1 MAVKKTSKPSQDIRK
16 TDTGATKKVTVPTS
30 SPGRV
35 SQDIRKPVTSSGT
48 ATKTSTSSSTY
59 KPKDSSGNDYAGL
72 SNMSAVHR
80 AALEAAGR
88 EYNAATTEEGRIDA
102 HQKAEDIR
110 ALYDYSGG
118 DDGSEYI
125 PVSSSGSSGGGKT
138 SGSAS
143 SPGMDL
149 SELAAILGMTGSAG
163 SAAPEVKPIEKEP
176 FSYESAPE
184 YTDRYQKQID
194 QLLSSIMD
202 REPFSYDAES
212 DPLYQQYREQYR
224 REGERAMQDTL
235 GQVSARTGGL
245 ASSWASTAAQQQR
258 DYYASQ
264 AADKIPELYRLAY
277 SMYMDEADQDRQ
289 NLGLLWQAS
298 TDAYGRYR
306 DSVADW
312 RSDRDLAYQQYQ
324 DDIANQR
331 YNQQM
336 EYQAGRDQVS
346 DQRYNQQFLYQAL
359 RDLLSDQRY
368 NQQFDYQAFRDQIS
382 DQRYDK
388 QFDYQAGRDQVS
400 DSRYDQEW
408 SQSLADSQY
417 QKELLKAQTLAQSG
431 DFSGYASL
439 GYTQDQISALQADW
453 QRQQALAQLAA
464 SGTRRSSSGT
474 SRSSGKASSSETFE
488 LGDDKWKAVEDWT
501 AIYGKNSAENYIRE
515 HYRELGYDGVNVAL
529 AGWANYKLKKEK
541 RHPNPRQG
549 IQNQQSQRADQTSGT
564 GSANTN
570 TSSGNTSSGNIVV
583 DFRKQPY
590 DLDSA
595 ASVCGLPIDEAK
607 LKAMIETGLAEQ
619 YEENGVIRFRRIY

>member
-88 EYNAATTEEGRIDA
+88 EYNAATTEEGRRDA

-110 ALYDYSGG
+110 ALYNYSGG

-149 SELAAILGMTGSAG
+149 SELAAILGMTGSTG
-163 SAAPEVKPIEKEP
+163 SAASEVKPIEKEP

-388 QFDYQAGRDQVS
+388 QFDYQVGRDQIS

-464 SGTRRSSSGT
+464 SGTRRSSSGST
-474 SRSSGKASSSETFE
+474 GGSDASG
-488 LGDDKWKAVEDWT
+488 LGDEKWQSVVDWVREYGED
-501 AIYGKNSAENYIRE
+501 SAEDYIKE
-515 HYRELGYDGVNVAL
+515 HYRDMDFKSIESAL
-529 AGWANYKLKKEK
+529 AGWNNYKRQMDKRGYDRTHKSDGSLLSPAELIDQNRNWSLMWTGRQDGQDGAGNRKLDFSTILNLGYGPLSLK
-541 RHPNPRQG
+541 G
-549 IQNQQSQRADQTSGT
+549 
-564 GSANTN
+564 
-570 TSSGNTSSGNIVV
+570 V
-583 DFRKQPY
+583 Y
-590 DLDSA
+590 DL
-595 ASVCGLPIDEAK
+595 IEAGQV
-607 LKAMIETGLAEQ
+607 EE
-619 YEENGVIRFRRIY
+619 YEEGGVIKFRRKG